1 MLHTPSYNAHLN
13 ILLSPSSSVLLPTC
27 LQWNM
32 RRAAEA
38 MVAGSEVVVID
49 NTNLSLYEM
58 RPYVQEG
65 KSKKKQKTHPPK

>member
-1 MLHTPSYNAHLN
+1 
-13 ILLSPSSSVLLPTC
+13 
-27 LQWNM
+27 M